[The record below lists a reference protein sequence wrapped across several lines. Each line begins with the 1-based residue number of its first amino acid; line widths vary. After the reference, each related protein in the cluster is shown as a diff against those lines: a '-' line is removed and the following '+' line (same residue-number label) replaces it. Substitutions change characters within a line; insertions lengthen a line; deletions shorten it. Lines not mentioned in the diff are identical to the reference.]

1 MHFESIEDADHAYF
15 GQAND
20 EFFMN
25 LVKTQLV
32 APISSASQ
40 DSAVSNVLATLT
52 SIAIGLSALAF

>member
-15 GQAND
+15 GHAND

-25 LVKTQLV
+25 LVKAQLV